1 MATAGSKAGERS
13 NPAQHE
19 GFLRHGNFRW
29 VWRAGAL
36 CVISIIGYLLMD
48 AEPRPNGGS
57 VFGYIAGTVAT
68 LLVLWLTLLGLRKR
82 AITPGNWSLKAWVSA
97 HVYLGLAVLVVAT
110 LHSGFQFGWNIHTL
124 AYGLMVLVVVSGLFG
139 VTVYALLPLH
149 LSRNRGE
156 TTQKQMLETLKAL
169 DRQINEA
176 AQPLSEAQAKVVQMS
191 LDGSRVGGSLWRRLS
206 GGHGGC
212 GNRRALS
219 RLKALRQRATD
230 VQLPMLERMEEL
242 LQRKAAALGQVRR
255 HLQIRAW
262 LSVWLTVHVPAT
274 VALIAAITAHIFSV
288 FIYW

>member
-1 MATAGSKAGERS
+1 MAKTQKTGERS
-13 NPAQHE
+13 DAVQHE

-36 CVISIIGYLLMD
+36 CLIAVAGYLLMD

-57 VFGYIAGTVAT
+57 VFGYIAGTVAA

-82 AITPGNWSLKAWVSA
+82 AITSGNWSLKAWVSA

-124 AYGLMVLVVVSGLFG
+124 AYALMVLVVVSGLFG
-139 VTVYALLPLH
+139 VIVYAILPRY

-176 AQPLSEAQAKVVQMS
+176 AQPLSESQARVIQMS
-191 LDGSRVGGSLWRRLS
+191 LDGSRVGGGLWRRLT
-206 GGHGGC
+206 GGRDGC
-212 GNRRALS
+212 GNR
-219 RLKALRQRATD
+219 KAMRRMRGLRRQATD
-230 VQLPMLERMEEL
+230 VELQMLDRMEEL
-242 LQRKAAALGQVRR
+242 LQRKAAALAQVRR

-262 LSVWLTVHVPAT
+262 LSVWLSVHVPT
-274 VALIAAITAHIFSV
+274 TIALIAAITAHVFSV

>member
-1 MATAGSKAGERS
+1 VAKAGKTGERT
-13 NPAQHE
+13 NLVQHE

-29 VWRAGAL
+29 VWRAGGL
-36 CVISIIGYLLMD
+36 CVIAILGYLLVD

-57 VFGYIAGTVAT
+57 VFGYVAGTVAT

-97 HVYLGLAVLVVAT
+97 HVYLGLAVMVVTT

-124 AYGLMVLVVVSGLFG
+124 AYGLMVMVVVFGLFG
-139 VTVYALLPLH
+139 ITVYALLPRY

-176 AQPLSEAQAKVVQMS
+176 AQPLSEAQARVVQMS

-206 GGHGGC
+206 GGRGGC
-212 GNRRALS
+212 GNQRAVS
-219 RLKALRQRATD
+219 RLKGLRRQASD
-230 VQLPMLERMEEL
+230 AELQMLDRMDEL
-242 LQRKAAALGQVRR
+242 LQRKAAALSQVRR

-262 LSVWLTVHVPAT
+262 LNVWLAVHVPAT
-274 VALIAAITAHIFSV
+274 IALLAAITAHILSV

>member
-1 MATAGSKAGERS
+1 MAKTAKTGERS
-13 NPAQHE
+13 NAGQHD
-19 GFLRHGNFRW
+19 GFLGYRNFRW
-29 VWRAGAL
+29 AWRAGAFCL
-36 CVISIIGYLLMD
+36 LAIAGYLLMD

-57 VFGYIAGTVAT
+57 AYGYAAGTIAA

-97 HVYLGLAVLVVAT
+97 HVYLGLAVLVAAT

-124 AYGLMVLVVVSGLFG
+124 AYALMVLVVVSGLFG
-139 VTVYALLPLH
+139 ITVYAILPRH

-176 AQPLSEAQAKVVQMS
+176 AQPLSEAQARVVRMS
-191 LDGSRVGGSLWRRLS
+191 LDGSPVGGGLWRRLS
-206 GGHGGC
+206 GGNGGC
-212 GNRRALS
+212 GNRRVLS
-219 RLKALRQRATD
+219 RLKGLRRQASD
-230 VQLPMLERMEEL
+230 AELQMLDRMEEL
-242 LQRKAAALGQVRR
+242 LQRKAAALSQIRR

-262 LSVWLTVHVPAT
+262 LSVWLAVHVPAT
-274 VALIAAITAHIFSV
+274 IALIAAITAHVLSV

>member
-1 MATAGSKAGERS
+1 MAKTAKTGERS
-13 NPAQHE
+13 NPGQHD
-19 GFLRHGNFRW
+19 GFLGYRNFRW
-29 VWRAGAL
+29 AWRAGAF
-36 CVISIIGYLLMD
+36 CVLAVAGYLLMD

-57 VFGYIAGTVAT
+57 AYGYAAGTVAA

-124 AYGLMVLVVVSGLFG
+124 AWALMVLVVLSGLFG
-139 VTVYALLPLH
+139 ITVYAILPRH

-176 AQPLSEAQAKVVQMS
+176 AQPLSEAQARVVRMS
-191 LDGSRVGGSLWRRLS
+191 LDGSPVGGGLWRRLS
-206 GGHGGC
+206 GGNGGC

-219 RLKALRQRATD
+219 RLKGLRRQASD
-230 VQLPMLERMEEL
+230 VELQMLDRMEEL
-242 LQRKAAALGQVRR
+242 LQRKAAALSQVRR

-262 LSVWLTVHVPAT
+262 LSVWLAVHVPAT
-274 VALIAAITAHIFSV
+274 IALIAAITAHVLSV

>member
-1 MATAGSKAGERS
+1 VAKAGKTGERT
-13 NPAQHE
+13 NLVQHE

-36 CVISIIGYLLMD
+36 CVIAILGYLLVD

-57 VFGYIAGTVAT
+57 VFGYVAGTVAT

-97 HVYLGLAVLVVAT
+97 HVYLGLAVMVVTT

-124 AYGLMVLVVVSGLFG
+124 AYGLMVMVVVSGLFG
-139 VTVYALLPLH
+139 ITVYALLPRY

-176 AQPLSEAQAKVVQMS
+176 AQPLSETQARVVQMS
-191 LDGSRVGGSLWRRLS
+191 LDGSRVGGGLWRRLS
-206 GGHGGC
+206 GGRGGC
-212 GNRRALS
+212 GNQRALS
-219 RLKALRQRATD
+219 RLKGLRRQASD
-230 VQLPMLERMEEL
+230 VELQMLDRIDEL
-242 LQRKAAALGQVRR
+242 LQRKAAAISARR
-255 HLQIRAW
+255 IADEKCAVNVGVVDKAGRKISW
-262 LSVWLTVHVPAT
+262 LCQKQCTNT
-274 VALIAAITAHIFSV
+274 NTTSV
-288 FIYW
+288 F

>member
-1 MATAGSKAGERS
+1 MAKTEKTGERS
-13 NPAQHE
+13 KAAQHE
-19 GFLRHGNFRW
+19 GFLRHRNFRW
-29 VWRAGAL
+29 AWRAGLL
-36 CVISIIGYLLMD
+36 CLIAVAGYLLMD

-57 VFGYIAGTVAT
+57 VYGYAAGTVAA

-82 AITPGNWSLKAWVSA
+82 AITPGQWSLKAWVSA

-124 AYGLMVLVVVSGLFG
+124 AYALMVLVVVSGLFG
-139 VTVYALLPLH
+139 VTVYALLPRY

-176 AQPLSEAQAKVVQMS
+176 AQPLSEAQARVVQMS
-191 LDGSRVGGSLWRRLS
+191 LDGSQVGGGLWRRLS

-212 GNRRALS
+212 GNRKALS
-219 RLKALRQRATD
+219 RLRGLRRQASD
-230 VQLPMLERMEEL
+230 VELQMLDRMEEL

-262 LSVWLTVHVPAT
+262 LSVWLGVHVPT
-274 VALIAAITAHIFSV
+274 TIALIAAITAHVFSV

>member
-1 MATAGSKAGERS
+1 MAKAQKIGERS
-13 NPAQHE
+13 NAVQHE

-36 CVISIIGYLLMD
+36 CVIAIAGYLLID
-48 AEPRPNGGS
+48 VQPRPNGGS
-57 VFGYIAGTVAT
+57 VFGYVAGTIAA

-82 AITPGNWSLKAWVSA
+82 AITSGNWSLKAWVSA
-97 HVYLGLAVLVVAT
+97 HVYLGLAVLVITT
-110 LHSGFQFGWNIHTL
+110 LHAGFQFGWNIHTL
-124 AYGLMVLVVVSGLFG
+124 AYALIVLVVVSGLFG
-139 VTVYALLPLH
+139 ITVYAILPRH

-176 AQPLSEAQAKVVQMS
+176 AQPLSETQARVVQMS
-191 LDGSRVGGSLWRRLS
+191 LDHSAVGGGLWRRLS

-219 RLKALRQRATD
+219 RLRDQRRQATD
-230 VQLPMLERMEEL
+230 IQLQMLDRMEEL
-242 LQRKAAALGQVRR
+242 LQRKAAALSQVRR

-262 LSVWLTVHVPAT
+262 LSVWLAIHVPAT
-274 VALIAAITAHIFSV
+274 IALIAAITAHVFSV

>member
-1 MATAGSKAGERS
+1 MAKAGKTGERT
-13 NPAQHE
+13 NLVQHE

-36 CVISIIGYLLMD
+36 CVIAILGYLLVD

-57 VFGYIAGTVAT
+57 VFGYVAGTVAT

-97 HVYLGLAVLVVAT
+97 HVYLGLAVMVVTT

-124 AYGLMVLVVVSGLFG
+124 AYGLMVMVVVSGLFG
-139 VTVYALLPLH
+139 ITVYALLPRY

-176 AQPLSEAQAKVVQMS
+176 AQPLSETQARVVQMS
-191 LDGSRVGGSLWRRLS
+191 LDGSRVGGGLWRRLS
-206 GGHGGC
+206 GGRGGC
-212 GNRRALS
+212 GNQRALS
-219 RLKALRQRATD
+219 RLKGLRRQASD
-230 VQLPMLERMEEL
+230 VELQMLDRMDEL
-242 LQRKAAALGQVRR
+242 LQRKAAALLQVRR
-255 HLQIRAW
+255 HLQIRA
-262 LSVWLTVHVPAT
+262 
-274 VALIAAITAHIFSV
+274 
-288 FIYW
+288 

>member
-1 MATAGSKAGERS
+1 MATTEKTGERS
-13 NPAQHE
+13 NAVQHE
-19 GFLRHGNFRW
+19 GFLRHRNFRW
-29 VWRAGAL
+29 AWRAGAL
-36 CVISIIGYLLMD
+36 CVIAVAGYLLID

-57 VFGYIAGTVAT
+57 VYGYTAGTVAA

-82 AITPGNWSLKAWVSA
+82 AITAGQWSLKAWVSA

-110 LHSGFQFGWNIHTL
+110 LHAGFQFGGNVHTL
-124 AYGLMVLVVVSGLFG
+124 AYALMVLVVVSGLFG
-139 VTVYALLPLH
+139 ITVYALLPRH

-169 DRQINEA
+169 DRQVNEA
-176 AQPLSEAQAKVVQMS
+176 AQPMSEAQARVVQMS
-191 LDGSRVGGSLWRRLS
+191 LDDSRVGGGLWRRLS
-206 GGHGGC
+206 GGRGGC

-219 RLKALRQRATD
+219 RLPGLRRQAPD
-230 VQLPMLERMEEL
+230 VELQMLDRMEEL

-262 LSVWLTVHVPAT
+262 ISVWLALHVPAT
-274 VALIAAITAHIFSV
+274 VALLAAITAHVFSV

>member
-1 MATAGSKAGERS
+1 MAKVEKTGERS
-13 NPAQHE
+13 NAVQHE

-29 VWRAGAL
+29 VWRAAAL
-36 CVISIIGYLLMD
+36 CLIAVAGYFLID

-57 VFGYIAGTVAT
+57 VDGYVAGTIAA

-82 AITPGNWSLKAWVSA
+82 AITAGNWSLKAWVSA

-124 AYGLMVLVVVSGLFG
+124 AYALMVLVVVSGLFG
-139 VTVYALLPLH
+139 VTVYALLPRF

-176 AQPLSEAQAKVVQMS
+176 AQPLSEAQARVVQMS

-206 GGHGGC
+206 GGRGGC

-219 RLKALRQRATD
+219 RLKGLRRQATD
-230 VQLPMLERMEEL
+230 VELQLLDRMEEL
-242 LQRKAAALGQVRR
+242 LQRKAAALAQVRR

-262 LSVWLTVHVPAT
+262 LSVWLAVHVPAT
-274 VALIAAITAHIFSV
+274 IALIAAITAHVFSV

>member
-1 MATAGSKAGERS
+1 MAKAGKTGERT
-13 NPAQHE
+13 NLVQHE

-29 VWRAGAL
+29 AWRAVAL
-36 CVISIIGYLLMD
+36 CVLAILGYLLVD

-97 HVYLGLAVLVVAT
+97 HVYLGLAVMVVTT

-139 VTVYALLPLH
+139 ITVYAVLPRY

-176 AQPLSEAQAKVVQMS
+176 AQPLSEAQARVVQMS
-191 LDGSRVGGSLWRRLS
+191 LDDSRVGGSLWRRLS
-206 GGHGGC
+206 GGRGGC
-212 GNRRALS
+212 GNQRALS
-219 RLKALRQRATD
+219 RLKGLRRQAND
-230 VQLPMLERMEEL
+230 VQLQMLDRMEEL
-242 LQRKAAALGQVRR
+242 LLRKAAALSQVRR

-262 LSVWLTVHVPAT
+262 LNVWLAFHVPAT
-274 VALIAAITAHIFSV
+274 IALIAAITAHIISV

>member
-1 MATAGSKAGERS
+1 VLAI
-13 NPAQHE
+13 
-19 GFLRHGNFRW
+19 L
-29 VWRAGAL
+29 
-36 CVISIIGYLLMD
+36 GYLLVD

-97 HVYLGLAVLVVAT
+97 HVYLGLAVMVVTT

-139 VTVYALLPLH
+139 ITVYAVLPRY

-176 AQPLSEAQAKVVQMS
+176 AQPLSEAQARVVQMS
-191 LDGSRVGGSLWRRLS
+191 LDDSRVGGSLWRRLS
-206 GGHGGC
+206 GGRGGC
-212 GNRRALS
+212 GNQRALS
-219 RLKALRQRATD
+219 RLKGLRRQAND
-230 VQLPMLERMEEL
+230 VQLQMLDRMEEL
-242 LQRKAAALGQVRR
+242 LLRKAAALSQVRR

-262 LSVWLTVHVPAT
+262 LNVWLAFHVPAT
-274 VALIAAITAHIFSV
+274 IALIAAITAHIISV

>member
-1 MATAGSKAGERS
+1 MAKTEKTGERS
-13 NPAQHE
+13 NAVQHE
-19 GFLRHGNFRW
+19 GFLRHRNFRW
-29 VWRAGAL
+29 AWRAGLL
-36 CVISIIGYLLMD
+36 CVIAVAAYLLMD

-57 VFGYIAGTVAT
+57 AYGYAAGVIAA

-110 LHSGFQFGWNIHTL
+110 LHAGFQFGWNVHTL
-124 AYGLMVLVVVSGLFG
+124 AYALMVLVVLSGLFG
-139 VTVYALLPLH
+139 VAVYAILPRH

-156 TTQKQMLETLKAL
+156 TTQKQMLETLKTL

-176 AQPLSEAQAKVVQMS
+176 AQPLSEAQARVVQMS
-191 LDGSRVGGSLWRRLS
+191 LDHSPVGGDLWRRLS
-206 GGHGGC
+206 GGRGGC

-219 RLKALRQRATD
+219 RLRALRRQATD
-230 VQLPMLERMEEL
+230 VDLQRLDRMEEL
-242 LQRKAAALGQVRR
+242 LQRKAVALAQVRR

-262 LSVWLTVHVPAT
+262 LGVWLSVHVPAT
-274 VALIAAITAHIFSV
+274 IALITAITAHVFSV

>member
-1 MATAGSKAGERS
+1 MAKTEKTGERS
-13 NPAQHE
+13 KAVQHE
-19 GFLRHGNFRW
+19 GFLRHRNFRW
-29 VWRAGAL
+29 AWRAAAL
-36 CVISIIGYLLMD
+36 CVIAAAGYLLVD
-48 AEPRPNGGS
+48 VQPRPNGGS
-57 VFGYIAGTVAT
+57 AYGYVAGTVAA

-82 AITPGNWSLKAWVSA
+82 AITSGNWSLKAWVSA

-139 VTVYALLPLH
+139 ITVYALLPRH

-176 AQPLSEAQAKVVQMS
+176 AQPLSEIQARAVQLS
-191 LDGSRVGGSLWRRLS
+191 LDYSRVGGGLWRRLS
-206 GGHGGC
+206 GGGGGC
-212 GNRRALS
+212 GNRKALS
-219 RLKALRQRATD
+219 RLRGLRRQATED
-230 VQLPMLERMEEL
+230 QQPMLDRMDEL
-242 LQRKAAALGQVRR
+242 LRRKAAALAQARR

-262 LSVWLTVHVPAT
+262 LSVWLAVHVPAT
-274 VALIAAITAHIFSV
+274 VALIAAITAHVFSV

>member
-1 MATAGSKAGERS
+1 MAKVAKTGERS
-13 NPAQHE
+13 NAGLHE

-29 VWRAGAL
+29 LWRAGAV
-36 CVISIIGYLLMD
+36 CVLAILGYLLMD

-57 VFGYIAGTVAT
+57 VFGYVAGTIAT

-82 AITPGNWSLKAWVSA
+82 AITAGNWSLKAWVSA
-97 HVYLGLAVLVVAT
+97 HVYLGVAVLVVTT

-124 AYGLMVLVVVSGLFG
+124 AYGLMVLVVVTGLFG
-139 VTVYALLPLH
+139 VTVYALLPRY

-176 AQPLSEAQAKVVQMS
+176 AQPLSEAQAGAVQMS
-191 LDGSRVGGSLWRRLS
+191 LDGSQVGGSLWRRLS
-206 GGHGGC
+206 GGRGGC

-219 RLKALRQRATD
+219 KLTGLRRQATD
-230 VQLPMLERMEEL
+230 VQLQMLDRMEEL
-242 LQRKAAALGQVRR
+242 LQRKSAALSQVRR

-262 LSVWLTVHVPAT
+262 LSVWLAIHVPAT
-274 VALIAAITAHIFSV
+274 IALIAAITAHIFSV

>member
-1 MATAGSKAGERS
+1 MAKVAKTGERS
-13 NPAQHE
+13 NAGQHE

-36 CVISIIGYLLMD
+36 CLVAVMGYLLID
-48 AEPRPNGGS
+48 AEPWPNGGS
-57 VFGYIAGTVAT
+57 VYGYAAGTVAT

-82 AITPGNWSLKAWVSA
+82 AITPGQWSLKAWVSA

-110 LHSGFQFGWNIHTL
+110 LHAGFQFGWNIHTL
-124 AYGLMVLVVVSGLFG
+124 AYALMVLVVVSGLFG
-139 VTVYALLPLH
+139 VVVYATLPRH

-176 AQPLSEAQAKVVQMS
+176 AQPLSESQARVVQMS
-191 LDGSRVGGSLWRRLS
+191 LEGSMVGGGLWRRLS
-206 GGHGGC
+206 GGRGGC

-219 RLKALRQRATD
+219 RLRGLRRQATD
-230 VQLPMLERMEEL
+230 LELQLLDRMEEL
-242 LQRKAAALGQVRR
+242 LQRKAAALAQVRR

-262 LSVWLTVHVPAT
+262 LSVWLAVHVPAT
-274 VALIAAITAHIFSV
+274 VALLAAITAHILSV

>member
-1 MATAGSKAGERS
+1 MAKAGKTGERT
-13 NPAQHE
+13 NLVQHE

-29 VWRAGAL
+29 AWRAGAL
-36 CVISIIGYLLMD
+36 CVLAILGYLLVD

-97 HVYLGLAVLVVAT
+97 HVYLGLAVMVVTT

-139 VTVYALLPLH
+139 ITVYAVLPRY

-176 AQPLSEAQAKVVQMS
+176 AQPLSEAQARVVQMS
-191 LDGSRVGGSLWRRLS
+191 LDDSRVGGSLWRRLS
-206 GGHGGC
+206 GGRGGC
-212 GNRRALS
+212 GNQRALS
-219 RLKALRQRATD
+219 RLKGLRRQAND
-230 VQLPMLERMEEL
+230 VQLQMLDRMEEL
-242 LQRKAAALGQVRR
+242 LLRKAAALSQVRR

-262 LSVWLTVHVPAT
+262 LNVWLAFHVPAT
-274 VALIAAITAHIFSV
+274 IALIAAITAHIISV

>member
-1 MATAGSKAGERS
+1 MAKTEKTGERS
-13 NPAQHE
+13 NAVQHE
-19 GFLRHGNFRW
+19 GFLRHRNFRW
-29 VWRAGAL
+29 AWRAAAL
-36 CVISIIGYLLMD
+36 CVIAAAGYLLVD
-48 AEPRPNGGS
+48 VQPRPNGGS
-57 VFGYIAGTVAT
+57 AYGYVAGTVAA

-82 AITPGNWSLKAWVSA
+82 AITSGNWSLKAWVSA

-139 VTVYALLPLH
+139 ITVYALLPRH

-176 AQPLSEAQAKVVQMS
+176 AQPLSEIQARAVQLS
-191 LDGSRVGGSLWRRLS
+191 LDYSRVGGGLWRRLS
-206 GGHGGC
+206 GGGGGC
-212 GNRRALS
+212 GNRKALS
-219 RLKALRQRATD
+219 RLRGLRRQTTED
-230 VQLPMLERMEEL
+230 QQPMLDRMDEL
-242 LQRKAAALGQVRR
+242 LRRKAAALAQARR

-262 LSVWLTVHVPAT
+262 LSVWLAVHVPAT
-274 VALIAAITAHIFSV
+274 VALIAAITAHVFSV

>member
-1 MATAGSKAGERS
+1 MAKAGKTGERT
-13 NPAQHE
+13 NLVQHE

-29 VWRAGAL
+29 AWRVGAL
-36 CVISIIGYLLMD
+36 CVLAILGYLLVD

-97 HVYLGLAVLVVAT
+97 HVYLGLAVMVVTT

-139 VTVYALLPLH
+139 ITVYAVLPRY

-176 AQPLSEAQAKVVQMS
+176 AQPLSEAQARVVQMS
-191 LDGSRVGGSLWRRLS
+191 LDDSRVGGSLWRRLS
-206 GGHGGC
+206 GGRGGC
-212 GNRRALS
+212 GNQRALS
-219 RLKALRQRATD
+219 RLKGLRRQAND
-230 VQLPMLERMEEL
+230 VQLQMLDRMEEL
-242 LQRKAAALGQVRR
+242 LLRKAAALSQVRR

-262 LSVWLTVHVPAT
+262 LNVWLAFHVPAT
-274 VALIAAITAHIFSV
+274 IALIAAITAHIISV